1 MPEIHEDLTR
11 RMAAAAGS
19 DRSFGLVVTAV
30 LTVTGLWPLFHQ
42 AGPRWWALAP
52 GGVVLILSLLRPS
65 VLHVPNL
72 LWTRFGLLLSKLTNP
87 IITGI
92 LYYLV
97 FVPIGL
103 LMRLRGKDML
113 PLRFDNKAVT
123 YWIERRPP
131 GPPPK
136 TMANQF

>member
-11 RMAAAAGS
+11 RMEAAAGP

-30 LTVTGLWPLFHQ
+30 LTVTGLWPLFHK
-42 AGPRWWALAP
+42 AGPRWWALAL

-65 VLHVPNL
+65 VLHIPNL

-87 IITGI
+87 IITAI

-113 PLRFDNKAVT
+113 PLRFDSKAVT

>member
-11 RMAAAAGS
+11 RVGAAAGS
-19 DRSFGLVVTAV
+19 DRSFGLIVTVV
-30 LTVTGLWPLFHQ
+30 LTVIGLWPLFHQ
-42 AGPRWWALAP
+42 GGPRWWALGS
-52 GGVVLILSLLRPS
+52 GGAVLILSLLRPS

-72 LWTRFGLLLSKLTNP
+72 LWTRLGLLLSKITNP
-87 IITGI
+87 IITAI
-92 LYYLV
+92 LYFLV

-113 PLRFDNKAVT
+113 RLRFDNKAVT

>member
-11 RMAAAAGS
+11 RVEAAAGS
-19 DRSFGLVVTAV
+19 DRSFGLIIAVVLAV
-30 LTVTGLWPLFHQ
+30 IGLWPLFHQ
-42 AGPRWWALAP
+42 VGPRWWALGS
-52 GGVVLILSLLRPS
+52 GGGVLILCLLRPS

-72 LWTRFGLLLSKLTNP
+72 LWTRFGLLLSRITNP
-87 IITGI
+87 IITAI
-92 LYYLV
+92 LYYVV

-113 PLRFDNKAVT
+113 RLRFDNKAAT